1 MICPGITSSKHIH
14 HTFLTTEAIL
24 LQKNIRWT
32 GRAHGAGREAVDL
45 IFTPYS
51 ICRREILYTWTE
63 GLEQEEDVPTQSNR
77 LGKTILLYFY
87 LHLVKK

>member
-1 MICPGITSSKHIH
+1 MICPGIASSKHIH
-14 HTFLTTEAIL
+14 HTFLTIEAIL

-32 GRAHGAGREAVDL
+32 GRAHCAGREAEDL

-51 ICRREILYTWTE
+51 ICHREVLYTLTE
-63 GLEQEEDVPTQSNR
+63 GLEQEDVPSQTNR
-77 LGKTILLYFY
+77 LGKKILPYFY

>member
-1 MICPGITSSKHIH
+1 MICPGIASSKHIH
-14 HTFLTTEAIL
+14 HTFLTIEAIL

-32 GRAHGAGREAVDL
+32 GRAHCAGREAEDL

-51 ICRREILYTWTE
+51 ICHREVLYTWTE
-63 GLEQEEDVPTQSNR
+63 GLEQEDVPTQTNR
-77 LGKTILLYFY
+77 LGKKILPYFY